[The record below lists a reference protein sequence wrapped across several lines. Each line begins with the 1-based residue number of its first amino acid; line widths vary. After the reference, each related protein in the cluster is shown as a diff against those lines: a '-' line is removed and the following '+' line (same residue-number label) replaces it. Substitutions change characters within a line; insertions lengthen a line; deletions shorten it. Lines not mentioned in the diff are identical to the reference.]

1 MTTPSGTNPGHQ
13 HITTPSPKGERG
25 AISQV
30 HRQHEEIVRHLRDLD
45 ERLAALRG
53 PSRAGDVRNDVAG
66 RLARLQ
72 SELAEHFA
80 EEERVGFLPEAASLE
95 PRLTHRAR
103 RILSQHD
110 LLRLELSNVVST
122 LARGTADWHQVRED
136 FASFTS
142 LLREHEQREN
152 ELINEAYLDDLGGGS

>member
-1 MTTPSGTNPGHQ
+1 MTIPSETNPGH
-13 HITTPSPKGERG
+13 HHTATARRRAEERR
-25 AISQV
+25 SQV
-30 HRQHEEIVRHLRDLD
+30 HQQHLDIVQHLRDLG
-45 ERLAALRG
+45 ERLAALCG
-53 PSRAGDVRNDVAG
+53 PSRAGDTRNDIAG

-110 LLRLELSNVVST
+110 TLRVELSKVVST
-122 LARGTADWHQVRED
+122 LARGTADWHQVNENVS
-136 FASFTS
+136 SFTS

-152 ELINEAYLDDLGGGS
+152 ELINDAYLDDLGGGS

>member
-1 MTTPSGTNPGHQ
+1 MTTPSEANPGHPHTTKSRRDSGDRRSRVHEQ
-13 HITTPSPKGERG
+13 HRNLI
-25 AISQV
+25 A
-30 HRQHEEIVRHLRDLD
+30 HLRDLD
-45 ERLAALRG
+45 GRLATLRG
-53 PSRAGDVRNDVAG
+53 PSRAGDVRNDIAG

-80 EEERVGFLPEAASLE
+80 EEERAGFLPEAAALE
-95 PRLTHRAR
+95 PRLAHRAR

-110 LLRLELSNVVST
+110 MLRLELSKVAST
-122 LARGTADWHQVRED
+122 LARGTADWHQVKEN
-136 FASFTS
+136 FAFFTV